1 MKKILDRFAS
11 KGQGMV
17 EFAIVFPLLI
27 VLIFGIFEFGR
38 LMFTH
43 SAAIAASR
51 EAARYGAAIQ
61 DIGGGIPQFED
72 CQGIRDAAKRI
83 GKYAGIDDGDITIQ
97 YSDESGVYST
107 SCPPGQEVGVTDS
120 ISVTVNTSITPIT
133 PFGNFSSIPIT
144 SSSSRTILRKI
155 KLGESGTGTGS
166 LSGAITDVNFKT
178 TAQTAEETKGIIA
191 AILELNQI
199 ATDLVT
205 IPFSVTGT
213 AVQGVDYLITSSPVT
228 INPGGK
234 TVPIFI
240 TLISDAIVEGEET
253 LFIGIDPPTN
263 ATKGPQSIH
272 MVTILDPP
280 YVTFTTISSVKSEST
295 TTTALM
301 IELSK
306 GSSQDVTVPIVSAGT
321 ATWGG
326 FGDYQTNPNP
336 VVIDSGSLTSLLTI
350 TIHNDLIDE
359 DDEFAVLG
367 LGSPTNALLG
377 AIPIHTMTI
386 VDDDDPPDVSFFTSG
401 QVVSEEIGTFT
412 TSLTLAEES
421 AKTISVP
428 YTISG
433 TTIPADYV
441 IHNPS
446 PLIFPP
452 GIKTVEINM
461 SILEGDGWEVDETL
475 IITLQTPTNAVVGSP
490 GAQTIIITE
499 SSAAPTVYYAS
510 SSQSTVEGDKIL
522 DVLVQMNNAWSEDVI
537 IPYTITGTATAG
549 AGDDYLVSTSPLV
562 IPVGYTQGSIQ
573 VQINEDG
580 LNEDD
585 ELIVITMGDVV
596 EGIKST
602 PNVHTIQ
609 IADNDSPPEV
619 NFYGSQVDGTE
630 NGAPISISVN
640 LSLTSVHDVS
650 VPLVLSGSASHG
662 ADYSISTST
671 LVIPAGNIGGSILI
685 TFIDDSLYDPDEDII
700 IDLGAPT
707 NATLGSATQFTVD
720 VEDDEIPLCEVGT
733 HLLTVGTDSLVW
745 SITNEGEALIFTGG
759 SIAWPENTP
768 NQPHLLEIQ
777 FSGST
782 VFSGSEKPLSY
793 SYFAWEGFSSLD
805 TTTVAFLF
813 DGTTGSG
820 DHVLVGNFQNAG
832 DGTTCNL
839 IETYNKP

>member
-1 MKKILDRFAS
+1 VKKIMDRLAN

-17 EFAIVFPLLI
+17 EFAIVFPLLLL
-27 VLIFGIFEFGR
+27 VLFGIIEFGR
-38 LMFTH
+38 FMFTH

-51 EAARYGAAIQ
+51 EAARYGSAIQ

-72 CQGIRDAAKRI
+72 CQGIREAAKRI
-83 GKYAGIDDGDITIQ
+83 GKFAGIEDGDITIQ
-97 YSDESGVYST
+97 YSNESGVYST
-107 SCPPGQEVGVTDS
+107 SCPPGQEVGLTDS
-120 ISVTVNTSITPIT
+120 ISVTVNTSISPLT
-133 PFGNFSSIPIT
+133 PFGNFNSIPVS

-155 KLGESGTGTGS
+155 RLGESGTGAGS
-166 LSGAITDVNFKT
+166 LSGALTDVNFKT
-178 TAQTAEETKGIIA
+178 TAQTAEETKGIISA
-191 AILELNQI
+191 VLELNQI

-240 TLISDAIVEGEET
+240 TLINDAVVEGDES

-280 YVTFTTISSVKSEST
+280 YVTFTTISSIKSEST

-306 GSSQDVTVPIVSAGT
+306 GSSQDVSIPIVSAGT
-321 ATWGG
+321 ATWGA
-326 FGDYQTNPNP
+326 FGDYQTTPNP

-359 DDEFAVLG
+359 DDEIAVLG

-386 VDDDDPPDVSFFTSG
+386 IDDDDPPEVAFFTSG

-412 TSLTLAEES
+412 TSLTLAKES

-428 YTISG
+428 YSLSG

-452 GIKTVEINM
+452 GTKTVEINM

-499 SSAAPTVYYAS
+499 SSVAPTVYYAL
-510 SSQSTVEGDKIL
+510 SSQSIVEGDRTL
-522 DVLVQMNNAWSEDVI
+522 DIYVQMSNAWSEDVI
-537 IPYTITGTATAG
+537 VPYTISGNASV
-549 AGDDYLVSTSPLV
+549 GDDYLVSSSPLV

-573 VQINEDG
+573 VQINEDVID
-580 LNEDD
+580 EDD
-585 ELIVITMGDVV
+585 EQVVITMGDVV
-596 EGIKST
+596 EGIKSSPT
-602 PNVHTIQ
+602 VHTIQ
-609 IADNDSPPEV
+609 IVDNDSPPEV
-619 NFYGSQVDGTE
+619 NFYGSHMDGIE
-630 NGAPISISVN
+630 NGGTISISVN

-650 VPLVLSGSASHG
+650 IPLILSGSASEG
-662 ADYSISTST
+662 ADYSISTFT
-671 LVIPAGNIGGSILI
+671 LVIPAGNSGGSILI
-685 TFIDDSLYDPDEDII
+685 SFIDDSLYDPDENII
-700 IDLGAPT
+700 IDLGVPT

-720 VEDDEIPLCEVGT
+720 IEDDEIPLCNVGT

-759 SIAWPENTP
+759 SITWPESTP
-768 NQPHLLEIQ
+768 NQPRLLEIQ
-777 FSGST
+777 FSGAT
-782 VFSGSEKPLSY
+782 VFSGSQKPPSY

-805 TTTVAFLF
+805 TTTTAFFF
-813 DGTTGSG
+813 DGSTGTG
-820 DHVLVGNFQNAG
+820 DHVLVGNFQNTV
-832 DGTTCNL
+832 DGSTCSL

>member
-1 MKKILDRFAS
+1 VKKILDRFAS

-97 YSDESGVYST
+97 YSNEYGVYST

-155 KLGESGTGTGS
+155 KLGESGTGAGS

-178 TAQTAEETKGIIA
+178 TAQTAEETKGIISA
-191 AILELNQI
+191 VLELNQI

-234 TVPIFI
+234 TTPIFI
-240 TLISDAIVEGEET
+240 TLINDAIVEGEET

-263 ATKGPQSIH
+263 ATKGPQNIH
-272 MVTILDPP
+272 LVTIADPP
-280 YVTFTTISSVKSEST
+280 YITFTTISSIKSESA

-306 GSSQDVTVPIVSAGT
+306 GSSQDVTVSIVSAGT
-321 ATWGG
+321 ATWGA
-326 FGDYQTNPNP
+326 FGDYQTTPNP
-336 VVIDSGSLTSLLTI
+336 VVIDSGSLTSFLTV

-359 DDEFAVLG
+359 DDETAVLG
-367 LGSPTNALLG
+367 LGSPINALLG
-377 AIPIHTMTI
+377 AIPIHMMTI
-386 VDDDDPPDVSFFTSG
+386 VDDDDPPEVAFFTSG

-452 GIKTVEINM
+452 GTKTVDINM
-461 SILEGDGWEVDETL
+461 SILEGDGLEEDETL
-475 IITLQTPTNAVVGSP
+475 IITLQTPNNAVIGSP

-499 SSAAPTVYYAS
+499 SSIAPSVYYAS
-510 SSQSTVEGDKIL
+510 SNQSTVEGNQIL
-522 DVLVQMNNAWSEDVI
+522 DVLVQMSNAWSEDVI
-537 IPYTITGTATAG
+537 IPYTLSGNASV
-549 AGDDYLVSTSPLV
+549 GDDYQVSASPLV
-562 IPVGYTQGSIQ
+562 IPVGYTQGAIQ
-573 VQINEDG
+573 VQINEDV
-580 LNEDD
+580 LDEDD

-596 EGIKST
+596 EGIKSSPT
-602 PNVHTIQ
+602 VHTIQ
-609 IADNDSPPEV
+609 IVDNDSPPEV
-619 NFYGSQVDGTE
+619 NFFGSQIDSVE
-630 NGAPISISVN
+630 NGGAISISLY
-640 LSLTSVHDVS
+640 LSVTSVHDIS
-650 VPLVLSGSASHG
+650 IPLVLSGSASQG
-662 ADYSISTST
+662 ADYSISPST
-671 LVIPAGNIGGSILI
+671 LVIPAGNTSGSIVV
-685 TFIDDSLYDPDEDII
+685 TFVDDSLYDPDENII
-700 IDLGAPT
+700 IDLGVLI
-707 NATLGSATQFTVD
+707 NATPGSATQFTVD
-720 VEDDEIPLCEVGT
+720 IVDDEIPLCEVGT

-759 SIAWPENTP
+759 SITWPESTP
-768 NQPHLLEIQ
+768 NQPRLLEIQ
-777 FSGST
+777 FSGAT
-782 VFSGSEKPLSY
+782 VFSGSQKPLSY

-805 TTTVAFLF
+805 TTTAAFLF
-813 DGTTGSG
+813 DGPTGTG
-820 DHVLVGNFQNAG
+820 DHILVGNFQNAG

>member
-1 MKKILDRFAS
+1 
-11 KGQGMV
+11 MV
-17 EFAIVFPLLI
+17 EFAIVFPLLV
-27 VLIFGIFEFGR
+27 VLLFGIFEFGR
-38 LMFTH
+38 VMFTY
-43 SAAIAASR
+43 SAAIAATR
-51 EAARYGAAIQ
+51 EAARYGSAIQ

-72 CQGIRDAAKRI
+72 CPGIREAAKRI
-83 GKYAGIDDGDITIQ
+83 GKFAGIEDGDITIQ
-97 YSDESGVYST
+97 YSNEYGVYST
-107 SCPPGQEVGVTDS
+107 SCPPGQEVGFTDS
-120 ISVTVNTSITPIT
+120 ISVTVNTSVSPFTPL
-133 PFGNFSSIPIT
+133 GNFGSIPIS

-178 TAQTAEETKGIIA
+178 TAQTAEETKGIISVV
-191 AILELNQI
+191 LELNQI

-213 AVQGVDYLITSSPVT
+213 AVQGTDYLITSSPVT
-228 INPGGK
+228 INPGEQT
-234 TVPIFI
+234 TVIFI
-240 TLISDAIVEGEET
+240 TLINDYVAEGDET
-253 LFIGIDPPTN
+253 LFIGIDPPIN
-263 ATKGPQSIH
+263 ATKGPQNIH

-280 YVTFTTISSVKSEST
+280 YVTFTTVSSIKSEST

-321 ATWGG
+321 ATWGE
-326 FGDYQTNPNP
+326 FGDYQSTPNP

-359 DDEFAVLG
+359 DDESAVLG
-367 LGSPTNALLG
+367 LGSPINALLG

-386 VDDDDPPDVSFFTSG
+386 VDDDDPPEVAFFTSD

-412 TSLTLAEES
+412 TSLTLTVES

-433 TTIPADYV
+433 TTIPEDYV

-446 PLIFPP
+446 PLTFPP
-452 GIKTVEINM
+452 GTKTVDINI

-475 IITLQTPTNAVVGSP
+475 ILTLQTPVNAVVGSP
-490 GAQTIIITE
+490 GVQTIIITE
-499 SSAAPTVYYAS
+499 SSAAPSVYYAS
-510 SSQSTVEGDKIL
+510 SSQSTEEGDRIL
-522 DVLVQMNNAWSEDVI
+522 AVLVQMSNAWSADVI
-537 IPYTITGTATAG
+537 VPYTISGNASAG
-549 AGDDYLVSTSPLV
+549 AGDDYLVSASPLV

-573 VQINEDG
+573 VQINDDV
-580 LNEDD
+580 LDEDD
-585 ELIVITMGDVV
+585 ELVVITMGDIV
-596 EGIKST
+596 EGIKSS

-609 IADNDSPPEV
+609 IVDNDSPPEV
-619 NFYGSQVDGTE
+619 NFIGSHVDSIE
-630 NGAPISISVN
+630 NGEAISISVN
-640 LSLTSVHDVS
+640 LSQISVHDVS
-650 VPLVLSGSASHG
+650 IPLVLSGSASQG
-662 ADYSISTST
+662 ADYTISTST
-671 LVIPAGNIGGSILI
+671 LVIPAGNSSGSIVISLV
-685 TFIDDSLYDPDEDII
+685 DDSLYDPDENIV
-700 IDLGAPT
+700 IDLSEPT

-720 VEDDEIPLCEVGT
+720 IEDDEIPLCKVGT

-759 SIAWPENTP
+759 SITWPENTP
-768 NQPHLLEIQ
+768 NQPRLIEIQ

-782 VFSGSEKPLSY
+782 VFSGSEKSPSY

-805 TTTVAFLF
+805 TTTTAFFF
-813 DGTTGSG
+813 DGPTGTG

>member
-1 MKKILDRFAS
+1 MKKNLNRLAH

-17 EFAIVFPLLI
+17 EFAIVFPLLLI
-27 VLIFGIFEFGR
+27 VLFGIIEFGR
-38 LMFTH
+38 FMFTH

-72 CQGIRDAAKRI
+72 CQGIREAAKRI
-83 GKYAGIDDGDITIQ
+83 GKFAGIGDGDITIQ
-97 YSDESGVYST
+97 YSNEYGVYST
-107 SCPPGQEVGVTDS
+107 SCPPGQEVGATDS
-120 ISVTVNTSITPIT
+120 ISVTVDTSVSPLT
-133 PFGNFSSIPIT
+133 PFGNFNSIPIS

-155 KLGESGTGTGS
+155 KLGESGTGAGS

-178 TAQTAEETKGIIA
+178 TAQTAEETKGIISA
-191 AILELNQI
+191 VLELNQI

-213 AVQGVDYLITSSPVT
+213 AVKGVDYLITASPVT
-228 INPGGK
+228 INPGDK

-240 TLISDAIVEGEET
+240 TLINDAIVEGEES

-263 ATKGPQSIH
+263 ATKGPQNIH

-280 YVTFTTISSVKSEST
+280 YVTFTTVSSIKSEST

-321 ATWGG
+321 ATWGAA
-326 FGDYQTNPNP
+326 GDYQTTPNS
-336 VVIDSGSLTSLLTI
+336 VVIDSGSLTSLLTVM
-350 TIHNDLIDE
+350 IHNDLIDE
-359 DDEFAVLG
+359 DDETAVLG

-386 VDDDDPPDVSFFTSG
+386 VDDDDPPEVAFFTPG

-412 TSLTLAEES
+412 TSLTLTDFS

-433 TTIPADYV
+433 TTTPADYI

-452 GIKTVEINM
+452 GTKTVEINM

-475 IITLQTPTNAVVGSP
+475 IITLQTPSNAVVGSP

-499 SSAAPTVYYAS
+499 SSAAPSVYYES
-510 SSQSTVEGDKIL
+510 SSQSIVEGDRVL
-522 DVLVQMNNAWSEDVI
+522 DILVQMSNAWSEDVI
-537 IPYTITGTATAG
+537 VPYTISGDAS
-549 AGDDYLVSTSPLV
+549 AGDDYLVSASPLV

-580 LNEDD
+580 INEND
-585 ELIVITMGDVV
+585 EQVIITMGDVI
-596 EGIKST
+596 EGIKSSPT
-602 PNVHTIQ
+602 VHTIQ
-609 IADNDSPPEV
+609 IVDNDSPPEV
-619 NFYGSQVDGTE
+619 NFYGSHL
-630 NGAPISISVN
+630 NGMETGGAISISVN

-650 VPLVLSGSASHG
+650 IPLALFGSASEG

-671 LVIPAGNIGGSILI
+671 LVIPAGNSGGSILI
-685 TFIDDSLYDPDEDII
+685 SFIDDSIYDPDENII
-700 IDLGAPT
+700 IILGAPT

-720 VEDDEIPLCEVGT
+720 IEDDEIPLCDVGT

-759 SIAWPENTP
+759 SITWPANTP
-768 NQPHLLEIQ
+768 NQPRLLEIQ
-777 FSGST
+777 FSGLT
-782 VFSGSEKPLSY
+782 VFSGSEKPPAY

-805 TTTVAFLF
+805 TTTAAFFF
-813 DGTTGSG
+813 DGSTGSG
-820 DHVLVGNFQNAG
+820 DHVMVGNFQNAV

>member
-1 MKKILDRFAS
+1 VKNNLNRLAN

-17 EFAIVFPLLI
+17 EFAIVFPLLLL
-27 VLIFGIFEFGR
+27 VLFGIIEFGR
-38 LMFTH
+38 FMFTH

-72 CQGIRDAAKRI
+72 CQGIREAAKRI
-83 GKYAGIDDGDITIQ
+83 GKFAGIDDGDITIQ
-97 YSDESGVYST
+97 YSNEYGVYST

-120 ISVTVNTSITPIT
+120 ISVTVNTSVSPLT
-133 PFGNFSSIPIT
+133 PFGNFNSIPIS

-155 KLGESGTGTGS
+155 KLGVSGTGAGS

-178 TAQTAEETKGIIA
+178 TAQTAEETKGIISA
-191 AILELNQI
+191 VLELNQI

-213 AVQGVDYLITSSPVT
+213 AVKGVDYLITASPVT
-228 INPGGK
+228 ISPGGK

-240 TLISDAIVEGEET
+240 TLINDAIVEGEES

-263 ATKGPQSIH
+263 ATKGPQNIH

-280 YVTFTTISSVKSEST
+280 YVTFTTVSSIKSEST

-321 ATWGG
+321 ATWGAA
-326 FGDYQTNPNP
+326 GDYQTTPNT
-336 VVIDSGSLTSLLTI
+336 VVIDSGSLTSLLTVM
-350 TIHNDLIDE
+350 IHNDLIDE
-359 DDEFAVLG
+359 DDETAILG

-377 AIPIHTMTI
+377 AIPIHTMII
-386 VDDDDPPDVSFFTSG
+386 VDDDDPPEVAFFTSG

-452 GIKTVEINM
+452 GTKTVEITM

-475 IITLQTPTNAVVGSP
+475 IITLQTPSNAVVGSP
-490 GAQTIIITE
+490 GTQTIIITE
-499 SSAAPTVYYAS
+499 SSAAPSVYYES
-510 SSQSTVEGDKIL
+510 SSQSIVEGDRVL
-522 DVLVQMNNAWSEDVI
+522 DILVQMSNAWSEDVI
-537 IPYTITGTATAG
+537 VPYTISGDAT
-549 AGDDYLVSTSPLV
+549 AGDDYLVSASPLV

-580 LNEDD
+580 LD
-585 ELIVITMGDVV
+585 ENDEQFIITMGDVI
-596 EGIKST
+596 EGIKSSPT
-602 PNVHTIQ
+602 VHTIQ
-609 IADNDSPPEV
+609 IVDNDSPPEV
-619 NFYGSQVDGTE
+619 NFYGSHLNGTE
-630 NGAPISISVN
+630 TGGAISISVN

-650 VPLVLSGSASHG
+650 IPLALSGSASEG

-671 LVIPAGNIGGSILI
+671 LVIPAGNSGGSILI
-685 TFIDDSLYDPDEDII
+685 SFIDDTLYDPDEDII
-700 IDLGAPT
+700 INLGAPT

-720 VEDDEIPLCEVGT
+720 IEDDEIPHCDVGT

-745 SITNEGEALIFTGG
+745 SITNEGEALIFNGG
-759 SIAWPENTP
+759 SITWPANVP
-768 NQPHLLEIQ
+768 NQPRLLEIQ

-782 VFSGSEKPLSY
+782 VFSGSEKPSAY
-793 SYFAWEGFSSLD
+793 SYFAWEEFSSLD
-805 TTTVAFLF
+805 TTTAAFFF
-813 DGTTGSG
+813 DGSTGSG
-820 DHVLVGNFQNAG
+820 DHILVGNFQNAV
-832 DGTTCNL
+832 DGTSCNL

>member
-1 MKKILDRFAS
+1 MWWNSGRERNN
-11 KGQGMV
+11 GQGMV
-17 EFAIVFPLLI
+17 EFAIVFPLLV
-27 VLIFGIFEFGR
+27 VLLFGIFEFGR
-38 LMFTH
+38 VMFTY
-43 SAAIAASR
+43 SAAIAAAR
-51 EAARYGAAIQ
+51 EAARYGSAIQ

-72 CQGIRDAAKRI
+72 CQGIREAAKRI
-83 GKYAGIDDGDITIQ
+83 GKFAGIEDGDITIQ
-97 YSDESGVYST
+97 YSNEYGVYST
-107 SCPPGQEVGVTDS
+107 SCPPEQEVGFTDS
-120 ISVTVNTSITPIT
+120 ISVTVNTSVSPFTPL
-133 PFGNFSSIPIT
+133 GNFGSIPIS

-178 TAQTAEETKGIIA
+178 TAQTAEETKGIISVV
-191 AILELNQI
+191 LELNQI

-213 AVQGVDYLITSSPVT
+213 AVQGADYIITSSPVI
-228 INPGGK
+228 INPGEQT
-234 TVPIFI
+234 TVIFI
-240 TLISDAIVEGEET
+240 TLINDYVAEGDET
-253 LFIGIDPPTN
+253 LFIGIDPPIN
-263 ATKGPQSIH
+263 ATKGPQNIH

-280 YVTFTTISSVKSEST
+280 YVTFTTVSSIKSEST

-321 ATWGG
+321 ATWGE
-326 FGDYQTNPNP
+326 FGDYQTVPNP
-336 VVIDSGSLTSLLTI
+336 VVINSGSLTSLLTI

-359 DDEFAVLG
+359 DDEIAVLG
-367 LGSPTNALLG
+367 LGSPINALLG
-377 AIPIHTMTI
+377 AIPIHMMTI
-386 VDDDDPPDVSFFTSG
+386 VDDDDPPEVSFFTSG

-412 TSLTLAEES
+412 TSLTLTEVS

-452 GIKTVEINM
+452 GTKTVDINM

-475 IITLQTPTNAVVGSP
+475 ILTLQTPVNAVVGSP
-490 GAQTIIITE
+490 GVQTIIITE
-499 SSAAPTVYYAS
+499 SSAAPSVYYAS
-510 SSQSTVEGDKIL
+510 SSQSTVEGDRIL
-522 DVLVQMNNAWSEDVI
+522 AVLVQMSNAWSADVI
-537 IPYTITGTATAG
+537 VPYTISGNASV
-549 AGDDYLVSTSPLV
+549 GDDYLVSASPLV

-573 VQINEDG
+573 VQINDDV
-580 LNEDD
+580 LDEDD
-585 ELIVITMGDVV
+585 ELVVITMGDIV
-596 EGIKST
+596 EGIKSS

-609 IADNDSPPEV
+609 IVDNDSPPEV
-619 NFYGSQVDGTE
+619 NFIGSHVDSVEDGE
-630 NGAPISISVN
+630 AISISVN

-650 VPLVLSGSASHG
+650 IPLVLSGSASQG
-662 ADYSISTST
+662 ADYTISTST
-671 LVIPAGNIGGSILI
+671 LVIPAGNSSGSIVI
-685 TFIDDSLYDPDEDII
+685 SFVDDSLYDPDENIV
-700 IDLGAPT
+700 IDLGEPT
-707 NATLGSATQFTVD
+707 NANLGSVTRFTVD
-720 VEDDEIPLCEVGT
+720 IEDDELPLCEVGT

-759 SIAWPENTP
+759 SITWPETLP
-768 NQPHLLEIQ
+768 NQPRLLEIQ
-777 FSGST
+777 FSGSP
-782 VFSGSEKPLSY
+782 VFNGDQKPPSY

-805 TTTVAFLF
+805 TTTTAFFF
-813 DGTTGSG
+813 DGPTGTG
-820 DHVLVGNFQNAG
+820 DHVLVGNFQNAE

>member
-1 MKKILDRFAS
+1 MKKNLNRLAH

-17 EFAIVFPLLI
+17 EFAIVFPLLLI
-27 VLIFGIFEFGR
+27 VLFGIIEFGR
-38 LMFTH
+38 FMFTH

-72 CQGIRDAAKRI
+72 CQGIREAAKRI
-83 GKYAGIDDGDITIQ
+83 GKFAGIGDGDITIQ
-97 YSDESGVYST
+97 YSNEYGVYST
-107 SCPPGQEVGVTDS
+107 SCPPGQEVGATDS
-120 ISVTVNTSITPIT
+120 ISVTVDTSVSPLT
-133 PFGNFSSIPIT
+133 PFGNFNSIPIS

-155 KLGESGTGTGS
+155 KLGESGTGAGS

-178 TAQTAEETKGIIA
+178 TAQTAEETKGIISA
-191 AILELNQI
+191 VLELNQI

-213 AVQGVDYLITSSPVT
+213 AVKGVDYLITASPVT
-228 INPGGK
+228 INPGDK

-240 TLISDAIVEGEET
+240 TLINDAIVEGEES

-263 ATKGPQSIH
+263 ATKGPQNIH

-280 YVTFTTISSVKSEST
+280 YVTFTTVSSIKSEST

-321 ATWGG
+321 ATWGAA
-326 FGDYQTNPNP
+326 GDYQTTPNS
-336 VVIDSGSLTSLLTI
+336 VVIDSGSLTSLLTVM
-350 TIHNDLIDE
+350 IHNDLIDE
-359 DDEFAVLG
+359 DDETAVLG

-386 VDDDDPPDVSFFTSG
+386 VDDDDPPEVAFFTPG

-412 TSLTLAEES
+412 TSLTLTDFS

-433 TTIPADYV
+433 TTTPADYI

-452 GIKTVEINM
+452 GTKTVEINM

-499 SSAAPTVYYAS
+499 SSAAPSVYYES
-510 SSQSTVEGDKIL
+510 SSQSIVEGDRVL
-522 DVLVQMNNAWSEDVI
+522 DILVQMSNAWSEDVI
-537 IPYTITGTATAG
+537 VPYTISGDAS
-549 AGDDYLVSTSPLV
+549 AGDDYLVSASPLV

-580 LNEDD
+580 INEND
-585 ELIVITMGDVV
+585 EQVIITMGDVI
-596 EGIKST
+596 EGIKSSPT
-602 PNVHTIQ
+602 VHTIQ
-609 IADNDSPPEV
+609 IVDNDSPPEV
-619 NFYGSQVDGTE
+619 NFYGSHL
-630 NGAPISISVN
+630 NGMETGGAISISVN

-650 VPLVLSGSASHG
+650 IPLALFGSASEG

-671 LVIPAGNIGGSILI
+671 LVIPAGNSGGSILI
-685 TFIDDSLYDPDEDII
+685 SFIDDSIYDPDENII
-700 IDLGAPT
+700 IILGAPT

-720 VEDDEIPLCEVGT
+720 IEDDEIPLCDVGT

-759 SIAWPENTP
+759 SITWPANTP
-768 NQPHLLEIQ
+768 NQPRLLEIQ
-777 FSGST
+777 FSGLT
-782 VFSGSEKPLSY
+782 VFSGSEKPPAY

-805 TTTVAFLF
+805 TTTAAFFF
-813 DGTTGSG
+813 DGSTGSG
-820 DHVLVGNFQNAG
+820 DHVMVGNFQNAV